1 MSFPAHHIKELT
13 NLSPQTQPV
22 LTDKHQQ
29 YVIVTST
36 ATRLKSV
43 CKTQPLIIDC
53 GGGAET
59 NCTCG
64 KSTEQVKS
72 RLHMSLNC
80 YLNEYLGIRC
90 SKHFV
95 TGLRVES
102 TGN

>member
-13 NLSPQTQPV
+13 IVNLGPQTQPI

-53 GGGAET
+53 GGG
-59 NCTCG
+59 G
-64 KSTEQVKS
+64 
-72 RLHMSLNC
+72 
-80 YLNEYLGIRC
+80 
-90 SKHFV
+90 
-95 TGLRVES
+95 
-102 TGN
+102 GN